1 MGRLAW
7 LPFGLDRLRGSRYD
21 ATFVFPLGKLS
32 LVEYRSSEETS
43 VHSVP
48 VWKIVLVAALVV
60 WGVWQVY
67 PSLVWYSLDKLDRD
81 TFRTDAI
88 RQLEEQITA
97 LEQQRLA
104 AESPEQRD
112 ELSVEMTRLRKQ
124 ADEMINDLK
133 AMRAEAV
140 PFGLDLQG
148 GVHVVLKVD
157 MTNLDEEDK
166 PYVVDQVIESLR
178 NRIDNLGVREPLI
191 QRQGIDRILVQIPS
205 ITDPAD
211 VLTVIGKTAQL
222 EFRFA
227 KEEEGNF
234 FETYEVLQQIDEAL
248 PSALLLEKVRT
259 TGAQGEIPW
268 ILKEDFP
275 YFQEHLL
282 VKDEEG
288 HYTHQLKEELKALC
302 PYGYTLMF
310 GNTEEVEYQEGKTV
324 ARRNIYLVSE
334 KVELTGKYL
343 TDASV
348 QQDMTRAG
356 ELYVAFSLDSE
367 GGRIFSRVT
376 GGHVGDYLA
385 IVLDGTVYS
394 APRIQGKILGSG
406 QITGNFDLSEAK
418 LLAVI
423 LRSGALPAS
432 VTTEENRTIDPTLGA
447 DSVHRGI
454 VAGLCGAAVVVL
466 FMAVYY
472 SVGGLIAIVALAL
485 NGLLLAAALAFIPA
499 TLTLPGIAGAILIV
513 GMAVDANVL
522 IFERIREEVIG
533 RADRAFALIV
543 DRGFGRAFW
552 TIWDANITTLI
563 TALVLFQFGTGP
575 VKGFAVTLS
584 LGIVISMFTAI
595 FVGRMIF
602 DALTGRFAVKR
613 VNLGFLYFFGKAN
626 YNFLAVK
633 NVAIA
638 FSVIMIV
645 VGLGYVGIKGREN
658 LGVDLTSGS
667 SIRLSFEVPADEGEI
682 REALSRKGLVGFT
695 VYRFGDAPNE
705 VMVRTK
711 TIDLPEGRT
720 SVGGY
725 IKDLLDEE
733 LPGHGTQL
741 RSDDSVGPTV
751 GGELLRKAILALLA
765 SAIFIIIYIAIRF
778 EFAYAVAAVVALFHD
793 VLFTLGVF
801 CLTNLIPGQHREI
814 NLPIIAAL
822 LTIVG
827 YSLNDTI
834 VVFDRIRENRR
845 PGRGTFDKIV
855 NESINQTLSRT
866 IITSLTTLLVVA
878 ALFLFGG
885 AGINDF
891 AYTLLIGIVVG
902 TYSSIFI
909 ASPTL
914 LWWHGRKQKKAAV
927 VRR

>member
-1 MGRLAW
+1 
-7 LPFGLDRLRGSRYD
+7 
-21 ATFVFPLGKLS
+21 
-32 LVEYRSSEETS
+32 

-48 VWKIVLVAALVV
+48 LWKIVLVAALIV

-67 PSLVWYSLDKLDRD
+67 PSLVWYSMPKLDRD
-81 TFRTDAI
+81 TFRTEEI
-88 RQLEEQITA
+88 RQLEEKIAA
-97 LEQQRLA
+97 LEQQRKE
-104 AESPEQRD
+104 AESPEAQANLSAEITQLSQEID
-112 ELSVEMTRLRKQ
+112 EQVNKLKRLR
-124 ADEMINDLK
+124 
-133 AMRAEAV
+133 AESV

-157 MTNLDEEDK
+157 MTGLDDEEK
-166 PYVVDQVIESLR
+166 FYVVDQVIESLR

-191 QRQGIDRILVQIPS
+191 QPQGSDRILIQIPS

-227 KEEEGNF
+227 KEEEGDF
-234 FETYEVLQQIDEAL
+234 FETYEVIQKIDEAL
-248 PSALLLEKVRT
+248 PAVLLTERVQPPR
-259 TGAQGEIPW
+259 GRGEHPW
-268 ILKEDFP
+268 ILKEDFR
-275 YFQEHLL
+275 YFQEHLFN
-282 VKDEEG
+282 KDEEG
-288 HYTHQLKEELKALC
+288 RYVNELKEELKALC

-310 GNTEEVEYQEGKTV
+310 GNAEEVEYEEGKSV
-324 ARRNIYLVSE
+324 VRRNIYLVSE
-334 KVELTGKYL
+334 KVELTGKNL
-343 TDASV
+343 VDASV
-348 QQDMTRAG
+348 RQDTTRGG
-356 ELYVAFSLDSE
+356 ELYVAFTLDPE
-367 GGRIFSRVT
+367 GARIFSRVT
-376 GGHVGDYLA
+376 GANIGRYLG

-394 APRIQGKILGSG
+394 APVIQSKIPTGSG
-406 QITGNFDLSEAK
+406 QITGNFDLNEAK

-432 VTTEENRTIDPTLGA
+432 VSIEENRIIDPTLGA
-447 DSVHRGI
+447 DSVRRGI

-466 FMAVYY
+466 FMLVYY
-472 SVGGLIAIVALAL
+472 FAGGVIAVVALAL
-485 NGLLLAAALAFIPA
+485 NVLLLAAALAFIPA

-522 IFERIREEVIG
+522 IFERIREELVG

-552 TIWDANITTLI
+552 TIWDANVTTFI
-563 TALVLFQFGTGP
+563 TAVVLFQFGTGP
-575 VKGFAVTLS
+575 IKGFAVTLS
-584 LGIVISMFTAI
+584 LGIIISMFTAI

-602 DALTGRFAVKR
+602 DMLTGRFAVKQ
-613 VNLGFLYFFGKAN
+613 VPLGVLRFFGKAN
-626 YNFLAVK
+626 YNILAWK
-633 NVAIA
+633 KVAIT
-638 FSVIMIV
+638 FSVGVIII
-645 VGLGYVGIKGREN
+645 GLGYFVARGREN

-667 SIRLSFEVPADEGEI
+667 TIRLRFEAPTGEAEV
-682 REALSRKGLVGFT
+682 REALARHGLTGLS
-695 VYRFGDAPNE
+695 VYKFGDAPNE
-705 VMVRTK
+705 LMVRTK
-711 TIDLPEGRT
+711 SLDLPEGRS

-725 IKDLLDEE
+725 VKSLLDQE
-733 LPGHGTQL
+733 LPGRGTVL
-741 RSDDSVGPTV
+741 LSDDSVGPTV
-751 GGELLRKAILALLA
+751 GGELLRKAVLALLA

-778 EFAYAVAAVVALFHD
+778 EFAYAIAAVVALFHD
-793 VLFTLGVF
+793 VLFTIGVF
-801 CLTNLIPGQHREI
+801 ALTNLIPGQHREI

-834 VVFDRIRENRR
+834 VIFDRIRENRR
-845 PGRGTFDKIV
+845 PGRGTFDQIV

-902 TYSSIFI
+902 TYSSVFI

-914 LWWHGRKQKKAAV
+914 LWWHAWRQKKATVKA
-927 VRR
+927 RR